1 MTPTPPGHGFH
12 RGHSLVVSE
21 SHPERDAAGGPPVAL
36 KVPCPPLPGRQMVT
50 GNPSKMMFLVSDQK
64 RRIHLVFIVVCCD

>member
-1 MTPTPPGHGFH
+1 MTPTPSGHGSQ

-36 KVPCPPLPGRQMVT
+36 KVPCPPLPLRQRARV
-50 GNPSKMMFLVSDQK
+50 NPSKTMLLVSDQK
-64 RRIHLVFIVVCCD
+64 RRIRLVFIVVCCD